1 MILIVTKSLFFL
13 SVRIDHCVTEQVQ
26 ELETKLE
33 TKNTLV
39 ESTSIS
45 NNQLNTQVTSLKLER
60 QQQLEAMQQQEQ
72 ALIDAE
78 GALRGRMAEL
88 EAAVDAK
95 SATDDWQLHQ
105 QVSDLRFL
113 AALGGVAYSCFSVA
127 AAAHLLWPSLD
138 SIVDC

>member
-1 MILIVTKSLFFL
+1 ML
-13 SVRIDHCVTEQVQ
+13 